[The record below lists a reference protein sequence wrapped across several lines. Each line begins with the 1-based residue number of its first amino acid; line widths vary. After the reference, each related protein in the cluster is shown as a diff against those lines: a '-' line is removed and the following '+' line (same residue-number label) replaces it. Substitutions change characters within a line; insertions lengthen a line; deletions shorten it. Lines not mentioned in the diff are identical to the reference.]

1 MNNPIQRLHFLL
13 DSFKGFDAAH
23 TSENNKEMLVKIDD
37 KVYKLTITDTGEKDL
52 TIDTLKRHLK

>member
-1 MNNPIQRLHFLL
+1 MNSPIQKLHFLL

-23 TSENNKEMLVKIDD
+23 TSENDKEMLVKIDD

>member
-13 DSFKGFDAAH
+13 NSFKGFEVAH
-23 TSENNKEMLVKIDD
+23 TSENDKEMLLKIDD
-37 KVYKLTITDTGEKDL
+37 KVYKLAIADTGEKEL